1 MVKNRNVRAYEWV
14 EVIRIGSRNEKEKK
28 KEMEVLKYYNLRRP
42 YL

>member
-28 KEMEVLKYYNLRRP
+28 KRWRF
-42 YL
+42 